1 MFVKRLCAFFGCNSF
16 IPLMVHAFL
25 MELVAYSYCERVVLL
40 SGDIELNPGPLKCC
54 PACNAPIYI
63 RKKYCDC
70 EYKRGRPNCPV
81 KDVNVLLS
89 NECKKLAMQRKRQL
103 ESEESRYRREC
114 NKTASS
120 KRKASET
127 PQEANKHRKYDKM
140 TKNNKLSETEEQAS
154 RGKKINLASKRN
166 RKISESK
173 DAAMLRK

>member
-1 MFVKRLCAFFGCNSF
+1 MCIFGCNTF

-25 MELVAYSYCERVVLL
+25 MELVVYSYCDLL

-70 EYKRGRPNCPV
+70 GYKRGRPICPV

-89 NECKKLAMQRKRQL
+89 NESKKLTMQRKQQL
-103 ESEESRYRREC
+103 ESEEESRYRREC

-120 KRKASET
+120 KRRASET
-127 PQEANKHRKYDKM
+127 PEEANKRRKCDKM
-140 TKNNKLSETEEQAS
+140 KKRIISYLRLKSKHLEENKLILPRKE
-154 RGKKINLASKRN
+154 RGKFLKA
-166 RKISESK
+166 RK
-173 DAAMLRK
+173 LLC